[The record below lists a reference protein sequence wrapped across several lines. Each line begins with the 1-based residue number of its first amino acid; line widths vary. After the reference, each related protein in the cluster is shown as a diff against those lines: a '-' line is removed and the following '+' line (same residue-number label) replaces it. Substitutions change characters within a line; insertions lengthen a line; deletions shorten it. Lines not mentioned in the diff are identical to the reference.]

1 MFGSSRKP
9 FSAVTVHIER
19 LTSEEYDEN
28 DVSGIPELI
37 EAVKLQDSGPSEASR
52 AIRKKLKYGNV
63 HRQLRALTILD
74 ALIGN
79 AGARF
84 QRSFAD
90 EPLLERLRVTATDT
104 MTDPDVKAKI
114 KVLFGQWAREY
125 KDVQGLTGIANLYK
139 QLPQRKRARPQPQGL
154 RETSPDPER
163 ATSPDRQASR
173 SGRAPTSPKVPTS
186 PKHSPITLG
195 PSEALI
201 SSSKTHKKSSSK
213 AKNKTPSFD
222 LEKEKPALLQSLANA
237 SVAST
242 NLKNA
247 LKLIN
252 REKERP
258 SENAEVLKRFEACKQ
273 LRRSI
278 LRFIQHMESEQW
290 LGGLIHANEELVEA
304 LTLYEVLNKPIE
316 EDSDSEEEDWN
327 STPERSIDEVSSGMG
342 KMRMHGP
349 GDEDRSPLPGRPTS
363 ARAKGKGTDYL
374 YRSEPEE
381 VEDPDDPFGD
391 NQYRMEETSSTEPS
405 GLKWANQRP
414 QYRTLP
420 FRSTSREANK

>member
-19 LTSEEYDEN
+19 LTSEEYEEN

-37 EAVKLQDSGPSEASR
+37 EAVKLQESGPSEASR

-79 AGARF
+79 AGVRF
-84 QRSFAD
+84 QRAFAD
-90 EPLLERLRVTATDT
+90 EPLLERLRIAATDT
-104 MTDPDVKAKI
+104 MTDPDVKAKL

-125 KDVQGLTGIANLYK
+125 KDTQGLTGIANLYK
-139 QLPQRKRARPQPQGL
+139 QLPQRKRARPQPQVL
-154 RETSPDPER
+154 RETSPDHER
-163 ATSPDRQASR
+163 ATSPDNQASGSSR
-173 SGRAPTSPKVPTS
+173 VPTSPKAPTSPKQ
-186 PKHSPITLG
+186 SPITIG
-195 PSEALI
+195 PSADLTGH
-201 SSSKTHKKSSSK
+201 SKTHKKSGSK
-213 AKNKTPSFD
+213 SKNKAPPFN

-258 SENAEVLKRFEACKQ
+258 SENAEVLKRFETCKQ

-278 LRFIQHMESEQW
+278 LRFIQHVESEQW

-304 LTLYEVLNKPIE
+304 LTLYEVLDKPIE
-316 EDSDSEEEDWN
+316 EDSDSEEDWN
-327 STPERSIDEVSSGMG
+327 TPPDRSIDEVSSGMG
-342 KMRMHGP
+342 KMRMQGG
-349 GDEDRSPLPGRPTS
+349 GDEDRLPLPGRPVTTS
-363 ARAKGKGTDYL
+363 AKGKGTDYSHQ
-374 YRSEPEE
+374 SEPEE
-381 VEDPDDPFGD
+381 EEDPDDPFGD
-391 NQYRMEETSSTEPS
+391 NQYRMEDTPSEPS
-405 GLKWANQRP
+405 GVKW
-414 QYRTLP
+414 
-420 FRSTSREANK
+420 

>member
-19 LTSEEYDEN
+19 LTTEDYDEN

-37 EAVKLQDSGPSEASR
+37 EAIKLQDSGPSEASR

-79 AGARF
+79 AGIRF
-84 QRSFAD
+84 QRSCAD
-90 EPLLERLRVTATDT
+90 EPLLERLRVAATDT

-125 KDVQGLTGIANLYK
+125 KDTQGLTGIANLNK
-139 QLPQRKRARPQPQGL
+139 QLPQRKRARPQPQVL

-163 ATSPDRQASR
+163 ATSPDHQASR

-186 PKHSPITLG
+186 PKQSPITIG
-195 PSEALI
+195 PSADLT

-213 AKNKTPSFD
+213 TKNKASEFN
-222 LEKEKPALLQSLANA
+222 LEKEKPALLQSLANS

-242 NLKNA
+242 NLKNS

-252 REKERP
+252 REKDRP
-258 SENAEVLKRFEACKQ
+258 SENAEVLKRFETCRQ

-278 LRFIQHMESEQW
+278 LRFIQHVESEQW

-327 STPERSIDEVSSGMG
+327 SPPDRNIDEVSSGMG
-342 KMRMHGP
+342 KVRMRGQ
-349 GDEDRSPLPGRPTS
+349 GDEDRPPLPNTPVSTS
-363 ARAKGKGTDYL
+363 AKGKGTDYSHP
-374 YRSEPEE
+374 SEPEGE
-381 VEDPDDPFGD
+381 EEEDPDDPFGD

-405 GLKWANQRP
+405 GPKWRVV
-414 QYRTLP
+414 
-420 FRSTSREANK
+420 

>member
-52 AIRKKLKYGNV
+52 AIRKKLN
-63 HRQLRALTILD
+63 ILD

-79 AGARF
+79 AGVRF

-90 EPLLERLRVTATDT
+90 EPLLERLRVVATDT

-125 KDVQGLTGIANLYK
+125 KDIQGLTGIANLYK
-139 QLPQRKRARPQPQGL
+139 QLPQRKRARPQPQVL

-163 ATSPDRQASR
+163 TTSPDRQP
-173 SGRAPTSPKVPTS
+173 SGSGHAPTSPKVPTS
-186 PKHSPITLG
+186 PKQSPITIG
-195 PSEALI
+195 PSAALT

-213 AKNKTPSFD
+213 TKNKAPPFN
-222 LEKEKPALLQSLANA
+222 LEREKPALLQSLANA

-258 SENAEVLKRFEACKQ
+258 SENAEVLKRFETCKQ

-278 LRFIQHMESEQW
+278 LRFIQHVESEQW

-304 LTLYEVLNKPIE
+304 LTLFEVLDKPIE
-316 EDSDSEEEDWN
+316 EDSDSEEDWN
-327 STPERSIDEVSSGMG
+327 SPPGRSIGEVSSGMG
-342 KMRMHGP
+342 EMRLHGP
-349 GDEDRSPLPGRPTS
+349 GDEDRPPLPGRPAST
-363 ARAKGKGTDYL
+363 RAKGKGTSYS
-374 YRSEPEE
+374 YQSEPEE
-381 VEDPDDPFGD
+381 EEDPDDPFGD

-405 GLKWANQRP
+405 GLKW
-414 QYRTLP
+414 
-420 FRSTSREANK
+420 